1 MHFRWKWE
9 TDNPDVGKFAIS
21 SKIAYA
27 FSLVTNTSHFQASI
41 SDTIQT
47 GIRRDFP
54 GHPVVKIPPSE
65 ARMQIQPP
73 SQETEILHAAG
84 RLSLCTTRRDAFV
97 LLGPCS
103 ATREATAMKSPRAR
117 TREQPLLA
125 TTRDRCAAMK
135 TQRSQNK

>member
-1 MHFRWKWE
+1 M
-9 TDNPDVGKFAIS
+9 
-21 SKIAYA
+21 
-27 FSLVTNTSHFQASI
+27 TNTSHFQVSI

-47 GIRRDFP
+47 GTRRDFP

-73 SQETEILHAAG
+73 GQETKILHAAG
-84 RLSLCTTRRDAFV
+84 RLSLCTARRDAFV

-103 ATREATAMKSPRAR
+103 ATREATAMKSPLAR

-125 TTRDRCAAMK
+125 TTRDRV
-135 TQRSQNK
+135 QP